1 MGGMAFGQGY
11 FAQYATGGTVP
22 PDFPA
27 IEDVTILVDAD
38 VEVILVPEGT
48 L

>member
-1 MGGMAFGQGY
+1 MGGLGFGQGY

-27 IEDVTILVDAD
+27 IEDCIILVDAD
-38 VEVILVPEGT
+38 VEVVLVPEGT
-48 L
+48 V